1 MRTDIRRGEGFGKV
15 RWPPLKILLANPNAT
30 EAITET
36 CSVLARAVASPGT
49 EVIGWTNREGPPMV
63 DSFYSDYA
71 AGRALS
77 RSLARWAPPPD
88 AVVLAGFGNYG
99 TAAVKEVMDV
109 PVLNLAEAALAF
121 AIPFCH
127 RFAVLTT
134 SPRMVPYTQ
143 DLIALLGLTGRC
155 AGVRAVKLPPL
166 DATEPSPPEAESEV
180 LAAIDHVVAESAADL
195 VILGGSRLSPYAAH
209 IRDRAPVPVVE
220 PVACAVRM
228 AESAVR
234 LGLRQ
239 SKTCKF
245 APPTGMHDRWA

>member
-1 MRTDIRRGEGFGKV
+1 M
-15 RWPPLKILLANPNAT
+15 KILLANPNAT
-30 EAITET
+30 EAITEG
-36 CSVLARAVASPGT
+36 CGVLARKAASPGT
-49 EVIGWTNREGPPMV
+49 EVIAWTNREGPPVV
-63 DSFYSDYA
+63 DSFYADYA

-134 SPRMVPYTQ
+134 SPRMIPYTQ
-143 DLIALLGLTGRC
+143 DLIALLGLAGRC
-155 AGVRAVKLPPL
+155 SDVRAVSLPPL
-166 DATEPSPPEAESEV
+166 DSTDPSPAAAEAEV
-180 LAAIDHVVAESAADL
+180 LAAVEHLVAESAADL
-195 VILGGSRLSPYAAH
+195 VILGGSRLSPYAAR
-209 IRDRAPVPVVE
+209 IGDRAPVPIVE
-220 PVACAVRM
+220 PVACAVHM
-228 AESAVR
+228 AEAAVR

-239 SKTCKF
+239 SKLCKF
-245 APPTGMHDRWA
+245 APPPGMRDRWA

>member
-1 MRTDIRRGEGFGKV
+1 VRTDIRRAEGFGKV

-30 EAITET
+30 EAITDT

-77 RSLARWAPPPD
+77 RSLARW
-88 AVVLAGFGNYG
+88 V
-99 TAAVKEVMDV
+99 
-109 PVLNLAEAALAF
+109 AF

-134 SPRMVPYTQ
+134 SSRMIPYTQ

-155 AGVRAVKLPPL
+155 AAVRAVKLPPL

-180 LAAIDHVVAESAADL
+180 LAAVDHVVAESAADL
-195 VILGGSRLSPYAAH
+195 VILGGSRLSPYAAR
-209 IRDRAPVPVVE
+209 IRARAPVPVVE
-220 PVACAVRM
+220 PVACAVQM
-228 AESAVR
+228 AEAAVR

-239 SKTCKF
+239 SKMCKF
-245 APPTGMHDRWA
+245 APPTGMQDRWA